1 MGQYNKKLRIIANVV
16 LFIMTLLCILPLIL
30 LVVSSFTA
38 EEVLV
43 QNGYSFFPEK
53 FSLYAYQ
60 YIFKTGNAVL
70 QAYGISVILT
80 VI

>member
-43 QNGYSFFPEK
+43 QNGYSFFSSK
-53 FSLYAYQ
+53 MGVGCLC
-60 YIFKTGNAVL
+60 IFMENQSYFVAS
-70 QAYGISVILT
+70 I
-80 VI
+80 

>member
-43 QNGYSFFPEK
+43 QNGYSFFPAK
-53 FSLYAYQ
+53 WGLDALC
-60 YIFKTGNAVL
+60 IFMENQSYFVAS
-70 QAYGISVILT
+70 I
-80 VI
+80 

>member
-43 QNGYSFFPEK
+43 QNGYSFFQQNGGWMLMHIYGKPELLCCK
-53 FSLYAYQ
+53 H
-60 YIFKTGNAVL
+60 IR
-70 QAYGISVILT
+70 
-80 VI
+80 